1 MKWNSDGGTVRV
13 EQGSGTLMVEQ
24 SGWNTGTVQHSGWNT
39 EVEQ

>member
-1 MKWNSDGGTVRV
+1 MKWNSDGGTVRM

-24 SGWNTGTVQHSGWNT
+24 SGWNT

>member
-13 EQGSGTLMVEQ
+13 QQGSRTVTVKQ
-24 SGWNTGTVQHSGWNT
+24 SGWNS